1 MMAERKKSMAGVH
14 LLSLRIDSEQAVVA
28 ARQRA
33 RLVAEALGFPRQDQI
48 GIATAVSEIARNA
61 WQYGGGGMAEYLV
74 DPAADVL
81 RLVISDAG
89 PGIRNLDRV
98 LDGDYE
104 SATGMGIGITGARRL
119 MHEFAIS
126 STTQGTTVQLCRR
139 LPAGAPRNAQALAGI
154 AARLHAQPGR
164 DALAELTE
172 QNRELIEAMEQ
183 VGAAN
188 EALQTRELELSRINQ
203 ELEDT
208 NRGVVALYAE
218 LDTKAD
224 ELRRA
229 NEVKSRFLSY
239 MSHEFRT
246 PLNSITALTALL
258 LGRTDGD
265 LTAEQDKQIG
275 LIRRAAGELYE
286 MVNDLLDLAR
296 VEAGRT
302 DVEIGPCDTGQLFS
316 ALRTLMRPLLVNDAV
331 ALVFEEAQFSI
342 WTDERKVTQILRNL
356 ISNALKFTERGEI
369 RVSAR
374 LFEGRTVF
382 TVSDTGIGIAADQQE
397 RIFQEFAQVE
407 NPIQKRVRGTG
418 LGLPLSRKL
427 AELLAGTLAVSSQ
440 PGVGSVFTLEVPDR
454 SPAAP
459 VTEEAAAAAPMKARE
474 ESATILIID
483 DDEVSRYVIRRMLVD
498 SPWTLLEAAN
508 GPEGAERARFE
519 QPSLIVLDLLM
530 PGVSGFE
537 VLDMLRGDPAT
548 RDIPVLIHSSKS
560 LGAHDLAR
568 LAGRHDGILPKI
580 GLQAEDLQEAVRVAL
595 DAHR

>member
-1 MMAERKKSMAGVH
+1 MKAERQKSAGGGVR
-14 LLSLRIDSEQAVVA
+14 LVALRIDNEQAVVA

-33 RLVAEALGFPRQDQI
+33 RLVAEELGYSRQDQI

-61 WQYGGGGMAEYLV
+61 WQYGGGGTAEFVV
-74 DPAADVL
+74 DAAGDAL
-81 RLVISDAG
+81 RIVISDSG
-89 PGIRNLDRV
+89 PGIPDLDRV
-98 LDGDYE
+98 LDGNYE

-119 MHEFAIS
+119 MHEFEIS
-126 STTQGTTVQLCRR
+126 STPRGATVQLGRR
-139 LPAGAPRNAQALAGI
+139 LPSGAPRNPQALAGI

-164 DALAELTE
+164 DAMAEVRE
-172 QNRELIEAMEQ
+172 QDRELIEAMEQ
-183 VGAAN
+183 VRAAN
-188 EALQTRELELSRINQ
+188 ESLCARELELGRINQ

-258 LGRTDGD
+258 LARSDGP
-265 LTAEQDKQIG
+265 LTSEQDKQISF
-275 LIRRAAGELYE
+275 IRRATQELFE

-296 VEAGRT
+296 VEAGRI

-331 ALVFEEAQFSI
+331 ALVFEDAQFSI

-369 RVSAR
+369 RVSAGQR
-374 LFEGRTVF
+374 AGRAVF
-382 TVSDTGIGIAADQQE
+382 SVSDTGIGIAADQQD

-407 NPIQKRVRGTG
+407 HPIQKKVKGTG

-427 AELLAGTLAVSSQ
+427 AELLAGTLSVRSQ
-440 PGVGSVFTLEVPDR
+440 PGLGSTFTLDVPDR
-454 SPAAP
+454 SPAA
-459 VTEEAAAAAPMKARE
+459 AAATNNITQAGH
-474 ESATILIID
+474 
-483 DDEVSRYVIRRMLVD
+483 
-498 SPWTLLEAAN
+498 SPKLPAIV
-508 GPEGAERARFE
+508 
-519 QPSLIVLDLLM
+519 QP
-530 PGVSGFE
+530 F
-537 VLDMLRGDPAT
+537 
-548 RDIPVLIHSSKS
+548 
-560 LGAHDLAR
+560 
-568 LAGRHDGILPKI
+568 
-580 GLQAEDLQEAVRVAL
+580 
-595 DAHR
+595 